1 MGSTGLGPFTDLT
14 IGEKLYI
21 IRRRRG
27 ESQVKAADRFRVSRS
42 TYGRW
47 ENEILE
53 GPHLNVLTLRD
64 HERCF
69 MYRKRAGM
77 NQEEAAKLIKTK
89 ENKEGISR
97 WWLVQMESGRH
108 NCGIVLDFWLDR
120 EEKKMKLSA

>member
-27 ESQVKAADRFRVSRS
+27 ESQVGAAKRFRVSRS

-77 NQEEAAKLIKTK
+77 NQTEAAKEI
-89 ENKEGISR
+89 GISR
-97 WWLVQMESGRH
+97 WWLTQMESGRH
-108 NCGIVLDFWLDR
+108 NCGMVLDFWLDR
-120 EEKKMKLSA
+120 AEKKMKLSA